1 MVSKNK
7 EKANVVASNDR
18 KKMAATSKKA
28 TLTCTVGI
36 SKKIKSGA
44 TKIIKN
50 SAPTHQPEQPVSK
63 LANIRKRL
71 LKLKPTSA
79 PPPLLPPPS
88 DNNVVAN

>member
-7 EKANVVASNDR
+7 EKANVSNDR

-28 TLTCTVGI
+28 SLTCTVGI

-50 SAPTHQPEQPVSK
+50 SAAPTQHQPEQPVSK

-71 LKLKPTSA
+71 LKLKP
-79 PPPLLPPPS
+79 LLPPPS

>member
-1 MVSKNK
+1 MVSKNNK
-7 EKANVVASNDR
+7 EKANVSNDR

-28 TLTCTVGI
+28 SLTCTVGI

-50 SAPTHQPEQPVSK
+50 SAAPTHQPEQPVSK

-71 LKLKPTSA
+71 LKLKP
-79 PPPLLPPPS
+79 LLPPPS